1 MKNRFLRALLPLFL
15 LSFFPLS
22 PAGAAVADKVVAVV
36 GGDVIFRSELDSR
49 ETMTRLQYPDL
60 KDDRS
65 LRSSILDGLINQ
77 KIILQKPGL
86 TASASAK
93 TILPLQP
100 MPVLRQ
106 LSRRFSSKEDME
118 RQFGKSI
125 EASGAIW
132 PARFEASR

>member
-77 KIILQKPGL
+77 KIILAKARIDSVSISENDI
-86 TASASAK
+86 ASSADAR
-93 TILPLQP
+93 
-100 MPVLRQ
+100 LRQ